1 VSSTNQDSRTTDNFL
16 CCANAFHSPEIS
28 QLSSYPARRSVER
41 GDCLCFRV
49 TFLFCSCV
57 TFTSSPICI
66 HLWASMMTQCLS
78 CSPRHFGTGEF
89 SPPQHNKRTI
99 PSGSRL
105 QAHQIRHCGAPAFAH
120 TIKTSFHFSLP
131 LNMAYGFWNLRSL
144 PYPLQYHLSNTA
156 FPTHPLQRRLLT
168 SSGCCGTVHTQYCK
182 ICLPT
187 AYAASLQK

>member
-1 VSSTNQDSRTTDNFL
+1 MCSCVTSL
-16 CCANAFHSPEIS
+16 FH
-28 QLSSYPARRSVER
+28 
-41 GDCLCFRV
+41 
-49 TFLFCSCV
+49 SCV
-57 TFTSSPICI
+57 TFTIASICI

-89 SPPQHNKRTI
+89 TATTQQANDNKRTI
-99 PSGSRL
+99 PSGCRL

-131 LNMAYGFWNLRSL
+131 FNMAYGFWNLRSL